1 MSYQLSCES
10 TIDLP
15 YEYKKQ
21 RNISIINYTY
31 TIEELEYVDDMGKY
45 EDSLPQFYKHLE
57 EGKLP
62 TTSQI
67 NTFRYI
73 RHFEKLL
80 QKGDVLHLVLSS
92 GITNSYAGAKAAQE
106 TLQEKYPD
114 RKIIVIDSLC
124 ASSGFGLL
132 LDTVAD
138 MRDNGA
144 TIDELA
150 AWIEEN
156 KLNVQHQIITTDLT
170 MFKRSGRVSGP
181 TATIGTLL
189 GICPIMKLNN
199 KGKIISYD
207 KARGKK
213 NAIKDTVN
221 EMVKL
226 ACNNVNY
233 NGKCFIS
240 HSNCIDLALE
250 LKTKVEQTFPY
261 VQDIQIH
268 NIGTVIASH
277 TGKGT
282 VALFFMGE
290 KRVD

>member
-1 MSYQLSCES
+1 
-10 TIDLP
+10 
-15 YEYKKQ
+15 
-21 RNISIINYTY
+21 
-31 TIEELEYVDDMGKY
+31 
-45 EDSLPQFYKHLE
+45 
-57 EGKLP
+57 
-62 TTSQI
+62 
-67 NTFRYI
+67 
-73 RHFEKLL
+73 
-80 QKGDVLHLVLSS
+80 
-92 GITNSYAGAKAAQE
+92 
-106 TLQEKYPD
+106 
-114 RKIIVIDSLC
+114 
-124 ASSGFGLL
+124 
-132 LDTVAD
+132 

-150 AWIEEN
+150 TWIEDN
-156 KLNVQHQIITTDLT
+156 KLNIQHQIITTDLT

-213 NAIKDTVN
+213 NAIIKTVN

-226 ACNNVNY
+226 AINNENY
-233 NGKCFIS
+233 SGKCFIS
-240 HSNCIDLALE
+240 HSNCLDLALE
-250 LKTKVEQTFPY
+250 LKSKVEQKFPN
-261 VQDIQIH
+261 VQEIQIY

-290 KRVD
+290 KRID